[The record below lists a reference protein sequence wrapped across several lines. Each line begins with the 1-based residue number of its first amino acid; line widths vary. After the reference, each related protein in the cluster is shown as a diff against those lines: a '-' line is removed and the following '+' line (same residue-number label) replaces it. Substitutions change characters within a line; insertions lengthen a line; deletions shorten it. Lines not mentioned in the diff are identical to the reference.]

1 MSTAN
6 ASRDFEAPL
15 ETAERLWLD
24 VSRWRAFVDG
34 FESLVSQEGN
44 WPDQGAEVVWESTP
58 AGRGQVVERVL
69 AQRPGLELETEVE
82 DPQIVGVQRVA
93 FAELGDG
100 GTAIDIELEYQ
111 LRRRG
116 PLSSLTDNLF
126 IRRAVRDSLR
136 RTLRDF
142 DYELRSEVEAQG

>member
-1 MSTAN
+1 MSTAQ
-6 ASRDFEAPL
+6 ASRDFDAPL
-15 ETAERLWLD
+15 DVAERLWLD
-24 VSRWRAFVDG
+24 VRRWRAFVDG
-34 FESLVSQEGN
+34 FERLVSQEGD

-58 AGRGQVVERVL
+58 AGRGQVAERVISR
-69 AQRPGLELETEVE
+69 RPGVELETAVE

-111 LRRRG
+111 LRRAG
-116 PLSSLTDNLF
+116 PLSALTDALF

-142 DYELRSEVEAQG
+142 DYELRSEVAGEV